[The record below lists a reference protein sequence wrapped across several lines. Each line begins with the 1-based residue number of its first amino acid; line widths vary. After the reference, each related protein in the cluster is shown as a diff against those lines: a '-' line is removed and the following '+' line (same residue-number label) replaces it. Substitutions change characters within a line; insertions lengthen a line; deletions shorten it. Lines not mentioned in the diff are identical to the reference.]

1 MASSLQNAIQFFQE
15 FGLFD
20 VVLPFLLVFSLVFA
34 VLEKTMIL
42 GKESHGGKDIP
53 NKNLNASMAFVIAML
68 VIASTKIVGIINT
81 ALPNIILLLV
91 VSLMFLLLIGI
102 FVGTGELNFSKEHSK
117 ANTFILIIMFFGVI
131 LVFLD
136 AIPASSGKSWLDFI
150 WDFILTQWSGAV
162 FSSIVIL
169 LVIIGAILFVTNTPK
184 PSGGEN
190 KKGVD

>member
-42 GKESHGGKDIP
+42 GKESASGKDIP

-68 VIASTKIVGIINT
+68 VIASTRIVSIINT

-102 FVGTGELNFSKEHSK
+102 FVGTGEFKFSESHSS
-117 ANTFILIIMFFGVI
+117 ANKFILFVMFLGVV

-136 AIPASSGKSWLDFI
+136 AIPTDSGKSWLDFV
-150 WDFILTQWSGAV
+150 WDFVLTQWSGAV
-162 FSSIVIL
+162 FSSIIIFLVIL
-169 LVIIGAILFVTNTPK
+169 GAIAYVTNS
-184 PSGGEN
+184 PSSGKEN
-190 KKGVD
+190 KKGAD